1 MSEPKE
7 PQEAREFW
15 IYRNEEYAPT
25 YACDFNQRGFV
36 PSKNRES
43 IHVIEYSEYEKLQ
56 KENDKLKN
64 YDIASLEV
72 MLEELKKENAI
83 LRKAL
88 EFYASGDYWGYE
100 HPSSDIFN
108 SIDSRDLGIGDFQL
122 SEDADDDGVGGRTAR
137 EALEKVK

>member
-1 MSEPKE
+1 MSETKE

-36 PSKNRES
+36 PSRNRES
-43 IHVIEYSEYEKLQ
+43 IHVIEYSEYE
-56 KENDKLKN
+56 N
-64 YDIASLEV
+64 
-72 MLEELKKENAI
+72 LKKENAV
-83 LRKAL
+83 LREAL